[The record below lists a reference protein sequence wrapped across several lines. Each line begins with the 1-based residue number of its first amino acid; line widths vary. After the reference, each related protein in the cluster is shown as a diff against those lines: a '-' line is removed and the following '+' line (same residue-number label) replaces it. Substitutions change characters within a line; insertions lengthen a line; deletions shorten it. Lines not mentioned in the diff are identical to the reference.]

1 MRGKIRRINKAKI
14 DPVFFLKDPYL
25 LNTKPFPVQAKIF
38 GEFYYYHHTMGIDE
52 LAVVGGRRGG
62 KTVLASDFGCKE
74 LFDLIIM
81 QEPWKHYGFL
91 PDEMIYIV
99 NLATEEKQAK
109 RTIFA
114 KMEASMDNSPFFES
128 LNYDA
133 FAMRRVFPE
142 QHVECLAIPSSAA
155 SQVGTTVKCVLFDEI
170 ARLAEKRG
178 DDYAWFVYDS
188 LRGSTKTFGRKGIKI
203 SISSPVH
210 TSDIIMT
217 LYDESFKPN
226 DPETKHPKNPNIL
239 GYMYKS
245 WEMNPRLD
253 IKDFASDFARDPRAA
268 MRDYGCDPSRS
279 EYLYFD
285 NPAVLRVNPSRPNLL
300 EYLKDGTLSPSDIK
314 HDYSYVAAGDP
325 AFRINAFG
333 IALGH
338 SVDKIDWTKEIE
350 DDRLLH
356 LLQEYPFDGI
366 VIDGLWRFNPSE
378 EPIKPDEVLNF
389 FLDIVKHW
397 KVSHI
402 GFDIWQFPTIQEA
415 LMNEGVE
422 VYTEALKK
430 PDFDNM
436 RDLLSLGRLDICN
449 YPFILEE
456 LRKLIL
462 NKTETKVICPRNSSK
477 DVTDALVHVIKLL
490 MEVDFSRPNPFDH
503 YSKVV

>member
-1 MRGKIRRINKAKI
+1 MRGKIRRINKALLE
-14 DPVFFLKDPYL
+14 PVFFLEDPYL
-25 LNTKPFPVQAKIF
+25 LNMPPFPVQRKIF
-38 GEFYYYHHTMGIDE
+38 SEFYYYHNRGMVDE

-62 KTVLASDFGCKE
+62 KTVLSSGFGTYE
-74 LFDLIIM
+74 LFKLTIVKD
-81 QEPWKHYGFL
+81 PWKQYGLL
-91 PDEMIYIV
+91 PDETIYVI

-109 RTIFA
+109 RTIFD
-114 KMEASMDNSPFFES
+114 KMTKRMDNSPYFQS
-128 LNYDA
+128 LNYDP
-133 FAMRRVFPE
+133 FTMYWDFPD
-142 QHVECLAIPSSAA
+142 QHVQCMAVPSSAA

-188 LRGSTKTFGRKGIKI
+188 LRGSTKTFGLKGIKI
-203 SISSPVH
+203 SVSSPVH
-210 TSDIIMT
+210 SSDTIMT
-217 LYDESFKPN
+217 LYGESFKPN
-226 DPETKHPKNPNIL
+226 KPEEKPKNPHIV

-253 IKDFASDFARDPRAA
+253 IKDFSSDFARDPRAA

-285 NPAVLRVNPSRPNLL
+285 NPAVLRVNETRPNLL
-300 EYLKDGTLSPSDIK
+300 DYLADGVLSPSDIK
-314 HDYSYVAAGDP
+314 TGYNYVAAGDP

-333 IALGH
+333 VALGH
-338 SVDKIDWTKEIE
+338 SVDKIDWAKDYE
-350 DDRLLH
+350 DTRLLY

-366 VIDGLWRFNPSE
+366 VIDGLHRFNPSE
-378 EPIKPDEVLNF
+378 EPIKPDKVMDF
-389 FLDIVKHW
+389 FLDIAKYW
-397 KVSHI
+397 KVGHV

-430 PDFDNM
+430 PDFDNV
-436 RDLLSLGRLDICN
+436 RDLLSIGRLDICN
-449 YPFILEE
+449 YPFVLEE

-477 DVTDALVHVIKLL
+477 DVTDAMVHVVKLL
-490 MEVDFSRPNPFDH
+490 MEVDFSRPNPFD
-503 YSKVV
+503 YYVKVV